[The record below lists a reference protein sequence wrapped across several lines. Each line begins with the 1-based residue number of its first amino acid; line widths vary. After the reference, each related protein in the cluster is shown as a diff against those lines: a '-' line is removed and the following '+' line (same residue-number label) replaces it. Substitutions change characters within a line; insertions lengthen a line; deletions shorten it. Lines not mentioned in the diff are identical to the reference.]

1 MGTWRRICG
10 IILPRRAGT
19 QYSGLIAPAPVED
32 VRVLSSAAM
41 ASLPSV
47 VRLVIF
53 DLDGVVYR
61 GAEPVP
67 GAADLVD
74 WLHAEGVLV
83 RFATNNSMVARA
95 GYVERLAAMGI
106 RTIAEEI
113 VTSTSAT
120 VAHLALHAP
129 EVRSVM
135 AVGADDMREDLAAAG
150 LEVVMAGEAAPTAY
164 LGQPLD
170 RSYDAVIV
178 GLDPQLDYRRLAV
191 AMTAVSSGARL
202 IATNADA
209 RYPTRA
215 GFLPGAGSIVAA
227 LATATGVTPQ
237 VIGKPAP
244 GMFEAILESS
254 GVPHEHAV
262 VVGDNPAAD
271 VVGAH
276 RAGCAAILVLTGV
289 ATLAVADALEG
300 EARPDAVA
308 PDPAGVRAL
317 LEGRLSR

>member
-1 MGTWRRICG
+1 
-10 IILPRRAGT
+10 
-19 QYSGLIAPAPVED
+19 
-32 VRVLSSAAM
+32 M
-41 ASLPSV
+41 ASLPDG

-61 GAEPVP
+61 GAEPIE
-67 GAADLVD
+67 GAAELVD
-74 WLHAEGVLV
+74 WLHAQGVLV

-106 RTIAEEI
+106 RTVADEI

-120 VAHLALHAP
+120 IAHLALHAP
-129 EVRSVM
+129 EVRSVL
-135 AVGADDMREDLAAAG
+135 AVGAEGMEEELATAG
-150 LEVVMAGEAAPTAY
+150 LQVVMAGAAAPAGY
-164 LGQPLD
+164 LGEPLD
-170 RSYDAVIV
+170 RSFDAVIV
-178 GLDPQLDYRRLAV
+178 GLDPHLDYQRLAV
-191 AMTAVSSGARL
+191 AMTAVTSGARL
-202 IATNADA
+202 IATNADT
-209 RYPTRA
+209 RYPTPS

-227 LATATGVTPQ
+227 LATATGVTPE

-254 GVPHEHAV
+254 AVSAADAV

-289 ATLAVADALEG
+289 ASAGTAERLQG
-300 EARPDAVA
+300 EERPDAVA
-308 PDPAGVRAL
+308 ADPAAVRRL
-317 LEGRLSR
+317 LEGRLNG

>member
-1 MGTWRRICG
+1 M
-10 IILPRRAGT
+10 AG
-19 QYSGLIAPAPVED
+19 
-32 VRVLSSAAM
+32 LSNE
-41 ASLPSV
+41 

-61 GAEPVP
+61 GAEPIP
-67 GAADLVD
+67 GAAELVE
-74 WLHAEGVLV
+74 WLHAERVLV

-106 RTIAEEI
+106 PTAVEEI

-129 EVRSVM
+129 EVRSVL
-135 AVGADDMREDLAAAG
+135 AIGADGMEEELAAAG
-150 LEVVMAGEAAPTAY
+150 LDVVMAHDAGPPDYIGE
-164 LGQPLD
+164 PLE
-170 RSYDAVIV
+170 RSFDAVIV
-178 GLDPQLDYRRLAV
+178 GLDPRLDYRRLAV
-191 AMTAVSSGARL
+191 AMTAVASGARL
-202 IATNADA
+202 IATNADT
-209 RYPTRA
+209 RYPTPL

-227 LATATGVTPQ
+227 LSVATGVTPE

-244 GMFEAILESS
+244 AMFEAILESS
-254 GVPHEHAV
+254 GVPPAQAV

-289 ATLAVADALEG
+289 ATAGVADALTG

-308 PDPAGVRAL
+308 AGPAGVRLL